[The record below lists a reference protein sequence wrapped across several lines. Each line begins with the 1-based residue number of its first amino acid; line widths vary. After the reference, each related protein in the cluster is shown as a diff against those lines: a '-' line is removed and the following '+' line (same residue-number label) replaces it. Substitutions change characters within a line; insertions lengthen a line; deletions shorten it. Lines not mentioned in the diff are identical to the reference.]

1 MIKEKCGIENYVKQ
15 LELAQ
20 AVASKLS
27 VTISAG
33 IPEKDV
39 KVVSAAIDSVA
50 IDPEQDS
57 EINFGQRE
65 FKILHFLGVAK
76 ALLHYNFHC
85 RQNAL

>member
-1 MIKEKCGIENYVKQ
+1 LV
-15 LELAQ
+15 
-20 AVASKLS
+20 
-27 VTISAG
+27 
-33 IPEKDV
+33 PEKDV

-57 EINFGQRE
+57 EINFGHDQRE

-85 RQNAL
+85 RECFD